1 MDNVDNCPLV
11 PNPAQ
16 IDTNG
21 NGKGDACE
29 DDYDGDG
36 IADPQDNCPNNGLIF
51 NTDFRGIQAITLVC
65 NLSFLIIV
73 LTNALVIVSK
83 GRSLSWKG
91 MRIKILKK
99 PLDIKIAY
107 HRFDMPRNLGVQL
120 KCGRRA
126 N

>member
-11 PNPAQ
+11 PNRDQ

-36 IADPQDNCPNNGLIF
+36 IADSEDNCPNNGLIF

-65 NLSFLIIV
+65 NLFLFTMLLTKHYRTII
-73 LTNALVIVSK
+73 
-83 GRSLSWKG
+83 
-91 MRIKILKK
+91 
-99 PLDIKIAY
+99 
-107 HRFDMPRNLGVQL
+107 
-120 KCGRRA
+120 
-126 N
+126 